1 MKPLKSDEY
10 PAVYA
15 PYIETVVDNVFDA
28 LEEQTLSFP
37 AFLDTIP
44 EERGNFKYAE
54 DKWTI
59 KEVVG
64 HVIDNERIMAY
75 RALRFSRNDLKELA
89 GYDQDYFIQHSR
101 YNDRTLESLSK
112 EFTFLRK
119 ANMMLFNSFNE
130 VELER
135 KGMAS
140 ERLTSVKALLYVI
153 AGHLNHHRII
163 IQERYLNSDDVKNL
177 VSALQH

>member
-15 PYIETVVDNVFDA
+15 PYIETVVDDNVLDA
-28 LEEQTLSFP
+28 LEEQILSFP
-37 AFLDTIP
+37 AFLDSIP

-75 RALRFSRNDLKELA
+75 RALRFSRNDLKELT
-89 GYDQDYFIQHSR
+89 GYDQDYLIQYSR
-101 YNDRTLESLSK
+101 YN
-112 EFTFLRK
+112 
-119 ANMMLFNSFNE
+119 
-130 VELER
+130 
-135 KGMAS
+135 
-140 ERLTSVKALLYVI
+140 
-153 AGHLNHHRII
+153 
-163 IQERYLNSDDVKNL
+163 
-177 VSALQH
+177 